1 MYDEQKE
8 AYASL
13 ADEMN
18 DGDVVWVESD
28 WDKEAVKLGKAY
40 AEDHDLPWPPRM
52 GDYDRFYEA
61 AKRTGYDD
69 GGEFSTKV

>member
-1 MYDEQKE
+1 MTDPMDFNEEEE

-28 WDKEAVKLGKAY
+28 WDAQAVKQGKEY
-40 AEDHDLPWPPRM
+40 AIEHDLPWPPRT
-52 GDYDRFYEA
+52 GDFDRYYER
-61 AKRTGYDD
+61 KHN
-69 GGEFSTKV
+69 